1 MAYIQSYKNQNWILP
16 PSIQE
21 LIPKDHICFL
31 VEDFVESLNFTDFDL
46 IYDGAGAPAYHPR
59 IIMKILIYGSLC
71 RTRSSR
77 KLAKACIENFIFMYL
92 AEKVKPGFRTINR
105 FRKDNLD
112 FVKNAFKKT
121 VELAAKNK
129 ILDLSF
135 LSIDGST
142 FKANAGSKR
151 YFDKKGLDK
160 LDKAIEK
167 MIEEDIALDELED
180 GLYGDNANDGLT
192 GIDRRDIKKIVREFN
207 QSKDKQK
214 IKKQI
219 EKAKSE
225 LEKYDLKKVSI
236 SDPESRAMQTKK
248 RFSELSYNVQLSV
261 SKNQIIV
268 ANDVCQDK
276 HDVKQF
282 VPQIKNIKDNI
293 EFGEETKIGVDCGYS
308 DAVNIKFAEDEKIN
322 LYVPSRAQAQ
332 KLDGKEESLN
342 HDNYIYDKKKDA
354 IFCEGHWFRR
364 SGYYQRKDGKKICTF
379 YCKELKK
386 KKDVPF
392 YFRERLRMKEKMN
405 TTEGKKTYSL
415 RKITVEPSFGNIKQ
429 NLGFREF
436 LLRGLEKVKIE
447 MNLVSIAHNL
457 GKIHKMKRENK
468 GNEMKNSNF
477 FVLFRNFFM
486 YGM

>member
-1 MAYIQSYKNQNWILP
+1 MVYINSYKNQNWILP

-21 LIPKDHICFL
+21 MIPADHICFL
-31 VEDFVESLNFTDFDL
+31 VEDFVESLDFSPFDM
-46 IYDGAGAPAYHPR
+46 IYEGAGAPAYHPR
-59 IIMKILIYGSLC
+59 ILMKILIYGSLC

-77 KLAKACIENFIFMYL
+77 KLAKSCIENFIFMYL
-92 AEKVKPGFRTINR
+92 AEKVKPDFRTINR
-105 FRKDNLD
+105 FRKCNAC

-121 VELAAKNK
+121 VDLATKNK
-129 ILDLSF
+129 LIDLSF

-142 FKANAGSKR
+142 FKANAGSKK

-160 LDKAIEK
+160 LDKAIDK
-167 MIEEDIALDELED
+167 MIDEDIALDELED
-180 GLYGDNANDGLT
+180 ELYGDNANDGLT

-219 EKAKSE
+219 ERAKNE
-225 LEKYDLKKVSI
+225 LEKYELKKVSI

-268 ANDVCQDK
+268 ANDACQDK

-282 VPQIKNIKDNI
+282 EPQIKNVQENIKLSAD
-293 EFGEETKIGVDCGYS
+293 TKVALDCGYS
-308 DAVNIKFAEDEKIN
+308 DSENIKFAEDEKIN
-322 LYVPSRAQAQ
+322 LFVPSRAQAQ
-332 KLDGKEESLN
+332 KLDGKEQSLN
-342 HDNYIYDKKKDA
+342 HDKYEYDEEKDE
-354 IFCEGHWFRR
+354 IICEGYHFQKR
-364 SGYYQRKDGKKICTF
+364 GCYTRKDGRKIRTF
-379 YCKELKK
+379 YCPELKK
-386 KKDVPF
+386 KKDVPY

-405 TTEGKKTYSL
+405 TPEGKKTYSL

-447 MNLVSIAHNL
+447 MNLISIAHNL
-457 GKIHKMKRENK
+457 QKIHRIMGENK
-468 GNEMKNSNF
+468 WSDGKNSQY
-477 FVLFRNFFM
+477 FVLFRNFLPSSI
-486 YGM
+486 